1 MTQSHVMVREPVP
14 MVTAVYVNVTV
25 DLLGIVATLPLVLEP
40 MEKCVATMETVSRAL
55 LWYVSAK
62 LDSTDMTVEVS
73 LN

>member
-1 MTQSHVMVREPVP
+1 MVREPAAA
-14 MVTAVYVNVTV
+14 VTAFVNVTA
-25 DLLGIVATLPLVLEP
+25 DSRGIVATLPLVLEP

-55 LWYVSAK
+55 LWYVSAE